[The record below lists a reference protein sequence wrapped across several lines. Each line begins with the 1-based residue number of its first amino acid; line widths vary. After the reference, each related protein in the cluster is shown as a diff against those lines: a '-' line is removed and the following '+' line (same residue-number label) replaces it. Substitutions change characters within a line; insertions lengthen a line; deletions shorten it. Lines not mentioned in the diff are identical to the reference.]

1 MHLPEI
7 LGPLRQLHEQ
17 SHVNPRI
24 SQKLVHFIIMIVA
37 RHWTNDI
44 WTAHEEDSIREGL
57 GRDTVKAL
65 EEGRHP
71 ATHDRGR
78 GAVYDFCTELLA
90 EQARQR
96 CDLCAGSSMLGEEGV
111 VQTAS
116 LPVLYS
122 LPVDGREHGVSRVGA
137 KRPPSVPFPV
147 EESHVRAT
155 CSQSSPRPV
164 AAGTAVTAAAEER
177 LGPIPPAQMTDFQ
190 KKVVAEFTKARPDGP
205 FGFWWGYL
213 RVPEVL
219 LPFLEIQ
226 THIHGVME
234 TVNGALGEKLTHFA
248 MLIAARHWTQQ
259 VIWDL
264 HDKNA
269 IKSGLKPEILEALAA
284 GRRPANMGEDED
296 IVYDFCTELQ
306 QNRGASATRPTSA
319 W

>member
-1 MHLPEI
+1 MRAI
-7 LGPLRQLHEQ
+7 
-17 SHVNPRI
+17 V
-24 SQKLVHFIIMIVA
+24 FAIVA
-37 RHWTNDI
+37 
-44 WTAHEEDSIREGL
+44 A
-57 GRDTVKAL
+57 A
-65 EEGRHP
+65 
-71 ATHDRGR
+71 
-78 GAVYDFCTELLA
+78 
-90 EQARQR
+90 
-96 CDLCAGSSMLGEEGV
+96 
-111 VQTAS
+111 
-116 LPVLYS
+116 
-122 LPVDGREHGVSRVGA
+122 
-137 KRPPSVPFPV
+137 
-147 EESHVRAT
+147 
-155 CSQSSPRPV
+155 V

-177 LGPIPPAQMTDFQ
+177 LGPIPAAQMTDFQ

-234 TVNGALGEKLTHFA
+234 TENGALGEKLTHFA

-284 GRRPANMGEDED
+284 GRRPPNMGEDED

-306 QNRGASATRPTSA
+306 QNRSVSDATYERMVTKFGERGVAEATLIQGEYTIMSMFMNVARTPLGPGTPA
-319 W
+319 PLQPFPR